1 MDEKEF
7 RRMLELFPVVRSR
20 DYCAE
25 PGTSSRGTRQQSR
38 VQEATKGNKK
48 DSSAAEGHRLAL
60 LAHLSSQL
68 SRFPSHRLPLQL
80 VAMEADKEAERH
92 GIEAVIYDSDDVHVV
107 LDTFAGETEV
117 PDSLGVVD
125 TVASAESN
133 FFHGAVAEPLVKN
146 EIDPVDALMV
156 LKLSKNLFMQKLKM
170 AAEKKIGATKA
181 EFFCKAFEEAHEKL
195 VYKELNLDAAKKFLS
210 AYES

>member
-25 PGTSSRGTRQQSR
+25 PGTSSRGTKQQSR
-38 VQEATKGNKK
+38 VQDATKGNKNY
-48 DSSAAEGHRLAL
+48 SSGAEAYLGIDGS
-60 LAHLSSQL
+60 LS
-68 SRFPSHRLPLQL
+68 
-80 VAMEADKEAERH
+80 
-92 GIEAVIYDSDDVHVV
+92 
-107 LDTFAGETEV
+107 TTEV
-117 PDSLGVVD
+117 SWEMATKPDV
-125 TVASAESN
+125 
-133 FFHGAVAEPLVKN
+133 
-146 EIDPVDALMV
+146 
-156 LKLSKNLFMQKLKM
+156 FMQKLKM

-195 VYKELNLDAAKKFLS
+195 VVYKELNLDAAKKFLS

>member
-1 MDEKEF
+1 SVSILLSGEFGPRGLVVVFASPSPASSRLPETPRAHPPTMDEKEF

-25 PGTSSRGTRQQSR
+25 PGTSSRGTKQPLRI
-38 VQEATKGNKK
+38 QEATKSNKK
-48 DSSAAEGHRLAL
+48 DSS
-60 LAHLSSQL
+60 
-68 SRFPSHRLPLQL
+68 
-80 VAMEADKEAERH
+80 
-92 GIEAVIYDSDDVHVV
+92 
-107 LDTFAGETEV
+107 
-117 PDSLGVVD
+117 GVED
-125 TVASAESN
+125 
-133 FFHGAVAEPLVKN
+133 
-146 EIDPVDALMV
+146 
-156 LKLSKNLFMQKLKM
+156 LFMQKLKM

>member
-7 RRMLELFPVVRSR
+7 QRMLDLFPVVRSR

-48 DSSAAEGHRLAL
+48 ESSAAE
-60 LAHLSSQL
+60 
-68 SRFPSHRLPLQL
+68 
-80 VAMEADKEAERH
+80 D
-92 GIEAVIYDSDDVHVV
+92 
-107 LDTFAGETEV
+107 
-117 PDSLGVVD
+117 
-125 TVASAESN
+125 
-133 FFHGAVAEPLVKN
+133 
-146 EIDPVDALMV
+146 
-156 LKLSKNLFMQKLKM
+156 LFMQKLKM
-170 AAEKKIGATKA
+170 AAEKKQIGATKA
-181 EFFCKAFEEAHEKL
+181 EFFCKAFEEALEKL